1 MSPLATPSTA
11 YSGTPLA
18 QKLGLKDGQ
27 RVMFIGLPKELKEL
41 RKARHF
47 VEIAEAGWET
57 FTDGDAGYDV
67 IHGFTTSRE
76 VLEKAAKPLMDEID
90 RDGSIWIS
98 WPKKASKV
106 PTDIT
111 EDVIRDVVLPIGLV
125 DVKVAAVTEIWSGLK
140 LVIRK
145 ELR

>member
-1 MSPLATPSTA
+1 MGQTVG

-27 RVMFIGLPKELKEL
+27 RVLFVNLPESLSDL
-41 RKARHF
+41 SVSRQFGAM
-47 VEIAEAGWET
+47 VQAGWDDFAET
-57 FTDGDAGYDV
+57 EPGYDV
-67 IHGFTTSRE
+67 IHGFTAKRE
-76 VLEKAAKPLMDEID
+76 TLEQAAKPLLDSLD
-90 RDGSIWIS
+90 RDGAIWVS
-98 WPKKASKV
+98 WPKQASKV

-111 EDVIRDVVLPIGLV
+111 EDVIRTVALPIGLV
-125 DVKVAAVTEIWSGLK
+125 DVKVCAVDAIWSGLK

>member
-1 MSPLATPSTA
+1 MPRPAG

-18 QKLGLKDGQ
+18 KKLGIVAGSHRRDQARPGRLRDLLEPLPDGVVFDAKVAATTDVVHVFAD
-27 RVMFIGLPKELKEL
+27 RRSVLAKELGTL
-41 RKARHF
+41 RK
-47 VEIAEAGWET
+47 
-57 FTDGDAGYDV
+57 
-67 IHGFTTSRE
+67 
-76 VLEKAAKPLMDEID
+76 
-90 RDGSIWIS
+90 SIRSNGTVWVS

-111 EDVIRDVVLPIGLV
+111 EDTIRELALPLGFV
-125 DVKVAAVTEIWSGLK
+125 DVKVCAVSDVWSGLK

>member
-1 MSPLATPSTA
+1 MKPQPAG

-18 QKLGLKDGQ
+18 KKLGIVAGS
-27 RVMFIGLPKELKEL
+27 RVATRHAPEDYCELIAPLPEGVVFDAKV
-41 RKARHF
+41 A
-47 VEIAEAGWET
+47 AT
-57 FTDGDAGYDV
+57 TDVVHVFADRR
-67 IHGFTTSRE
+67 S
-76 VLEKAAKPLMDEID
+76 VLEKELGILRKSI
-90 RDGSIWIS
+90 RSDGSVWVS

-111 EDVIRDVVLPIGLV
+111 EDTIRELALPLGFV
-125 DVKVAAVTEIWSGLK
+125 DVKVCAVSEVWSGLK